1 MDAAQ
6 KSSARNFLG
15 RCGMKTKLHRP
26 IASLLIVSISA
37 CAGTNKLAR
46 DEQLALSSQPKIHA
60 VHHRPAAAF
69 AAREPITTALPL
81 DTRAE
86 PTVSEST
93 RPQREQPE
101 DPAPRVKSRLVGAL
115 QANLKL
121 TNVDTVSD
129 PLQNDDVKTLK
140 DVFKTGVVLDVRT
153 MKWAGDDYRGNYLVR
168 ARMVRLE
175 DSTVLWKTTC
185 NARWAYDG
193 NLLGAQ
199 LRKAADDCAAQLS
212 AKALGKDHKP
222 VSVTGHTIP
231 AEGLPSVPRI
241 VVDEQSIDLPGLE
254 MTPEERA
261 LFEDERSARIDRR
274 AEVSLSAGD
283 KAKGIALCIVPPLC
297 AVVWA
302 VAGTIMGVHW
312 GIKRAIVSA
321 REPSLIPEQDSAR
334 LAAMLKEQATGASL
348 AERIVRLPGFPPA
361 SAATE
366 VQLPRLVVRVKV
378 AQPDYSRRHVG
389 VSIVAQAQAFPS
401 TGAEWGPTE
410 HRYEF
415 SSLAWTANDAELVR
429 REIDEAV
436 DALADSIWSAYSP
449 RLPDGTVKELRK
461 PVEATGPVLEDV
473 RQLAHQTVA
482 TRRP

>member
-1 MDAAQ
+1 
-6 KSSARNFLG
+6 
-15 RCGMKTKLHRP
+15 MKNKLRRS
-26 IASLLIVSISA
+26 IASLLIVSITA
-37 CAGTNKLAR
+37 CAGPNKLAR

-69 AAREPITTALPL
+69 AAREPITTAVLP
-81 DTRAE
+81 DTPAD

-121 TNVDTVSD
+121 TNVDTISD

-153 MKWAGDDYRGNYLVR
+153 MKWGGDDYQGNYLVR

-175 DSTVLWKTTC
+175 DSTVLWKATC

-193 NLLGAQ
+193 NPGNPLRAQ
-199 LRKAADDCAAQLS
+199 LRKAADDCATQLS
-212 AKALGKDHKP
+212 ARALGKDRKP

-241 VVDEQSIDLPGLE
+241 VADEHPIELPGLE
-254 MTPEERA
+254 MTPEERTQ
-261 LFEDERSARIDRR
+261 FNEQRSARIDSRTQGTSATGIPDPR
-274 AEVSLSAGD
+274 LLLCGVHEVLLA
-283 KAKGIALCIVPPLC
+283 ACVVVVAVTV
-297 AVVWA
+297 AVVWGIRRT
-302 VAGTIMGVHW
+302 VA
-312 GIKRAIVSA
+312 SA
-321 REPSLIPEQDSAR
+321 REPSLIPAQDSAR

-348 AERIVRLPGFPPA
+348 AERIVRLPEAPSVP
-361 SAATE
+361 AATE
-366 VQLPRLVVRVKV
+366 VAPPRLVVRMKV
-378 AQPDYSRRHVG
+378 AQPDYSRKRTG

-401 TGAEWGPTE
+401 AGPEWEPTE

-415 SSLAWTANDAELVR
+415 SSLAWTAKDDELAR

-436 DALADSIWSAYSP
+436 DALAGSIWSAYSP
-449 RLPDGTVKELRK
+449 RLPDGTVKEPGKR
-461 PVEATGPVLEDV
+461 VEATGPVPEDV
-473 RQLAHQTVA
+473 RQLAHQQ
-482 TRRP
+482 